1 MRCLPDSLRDVERDL
16 FMSGGARLNS
26 GPAADPLSA
35 RSEARGLQFSALP
48 NEGYQGEIPD
58 FPKPVQD
65 QRVLDLWNEAW
76 RTPQAA
82 AWALESWRWP
92 VIAEYCNIAF
102 LVEVEAS
109 AALIAQLHRY
119 RDQLGLTP
127 AGMSSNGWAIAQ
139 PQISKTATTANDAT
153 DEPRERKGRPERRM
167 RAV

>member
-1 MRCLPDSLRDVERDL
+1 
-16 FMSGGARLNS
+16 MSGGARLNS

-35 RSEARGLQFSALP
+35 RSESRGLKFDALP
-48 NEGYQGEIPD
+48 NEGYQGEVPD

-65 QRVLDLWNEAW
+65 QRVLDLWAEAW

-82 AWALESWRWP
+82 VWALESWRWP

-102 LVEVEAS
+102 LVEVDAS

-127 AGMSSNGWAIAQ
+127 AGMRDNGWAIAK
-139 PQISKTATTANDAT
+139 SAFNHSDDDGHEDAPT
-153 DEPRERKGRPERRM
+153 QSSSGAPK
-167 RAV
+167 RARDRLKVVDSA

>member
-1 MRCLPDSLRDVERDL
+1 MA
-16 FMSGGARLNS
+16 SGGARNRAGRPADPNS
-26 GPAADPLSA
+26 G
-35 RSEARGLQFSALP
+35 RSDRRGLSFDALP

-65 QRVLDLWNEAW
+65 QRVLDLWDEAW

-82 AWALESWRWP
+82 AWALEAWRWP
-92 VIAEYCNIAF
+92 IIAEYCNIAF

-127 AGMSSNGWAIAQ
+127 AGMRDNGWAIAKSEFAQ
-139 PQISKTATTANDAT
+139 SDDSS
-153 DEPRERKGRPERRM
+153 DENVRSQAASDTPKRARDRM
-167 RAV
+167 KVVVSAG